1 MKEGYMLA
9 YAANRPAVAVRQS
22 SPNALLFVIAAH
34 VAAVAAVMSVKMDLP
49 RRIFPPTIVTSI
61 PLPPVPKPNPVPLPT
76 ATHTTNLDRP
86 TVVPTD
92 VDIQRVD
99 TGGISSQP
107 DMAAGGSAR
116 PVADPIPPLRP
127 IIARSGPQL
136 LTSAAELKPP
146 YPQSKLLTEE
156 EAVLRLRLTID
167 ERGRVVAVDPV
178 GKADDVFLGA
188 ARRHLIA
195 HWRFRPAS
203 EDGRAVSSSTVIMLR
218 FQLDG

>member
-1 MKEGYMLA
+1 MLA
-9 YAANRPAVAVRQS
+9 YTANRPAVAVRQS

-34 VAAVAAVMSVKMDLP
+34 VAVVAAVMSVKMDLP
-49 RRIFPPTIVTSI
+49 RRIFPPSIVTSI
-61 PLPPVPKPNPVPLPT
+61 PLLPVPKPNPVPTPP
-76 ATHTTNLDRP
+76 APHTTNLDRP

-92 VDIQRVD
+92 VDIQPVD

-107 DMAAGGSAR
+107 DPTAGGSVQ
-116 PVADPIPPLRP
+116 PVAEPILPQKP
-127 IIARSGPQL
+127 IVARSGPQL
-136 LTSAAELKPP
+136 LTPAAELKPL
-146 YPQSKLLTEE
+146 YPQSKLLAEE
-156 EAVLRLRLTID
+156 EAVLQLRLTID

-178 GKADDVFLGA
+178 GQVDGVFLRA

-203 EDGRAVSSSTVIMLR
+203 EDGRAVSSSTVITLR